1 MISLRAQRVGKSMA
15 LEPCNL
21 RLIII
26 LCGVAILP
34 LLYAHVLGAFGT
46 LAIDETSG
54 GVVAFSG
61 CFFLDEYFGF
71 YT

>member
-15 LEPCNL
+15 LEPRNL

-34 LLYAHVLGAFGT
+34 LLDAHVLGAFGT

-61 CFFLDEYFGF
+61 CLFLDEYFGF